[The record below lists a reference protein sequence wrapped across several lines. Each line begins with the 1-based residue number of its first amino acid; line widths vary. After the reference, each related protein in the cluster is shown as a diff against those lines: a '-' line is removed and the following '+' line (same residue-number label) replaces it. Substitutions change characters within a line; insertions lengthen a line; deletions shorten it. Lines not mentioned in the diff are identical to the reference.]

1 MIIKGSPLTY
11 HAVQRKQTYAMSI
24 GVRAMV
30 SVRKEM
36 LGTVSINE
44 NMVGTLSVTAE
55 KNSTFYHILNM
66 FF

>member
-1 MIIKGSPLTY
+1 MIIKGSALTY
-11 HAVQRKQTYAMSI
+11 HVVHTKQTYAMST

-44 NMVGTLSVTAE
+44 NMVGTSSVTAE
-55 KNSTFYHILNM
+55 KNSK
-66 FF
+66 